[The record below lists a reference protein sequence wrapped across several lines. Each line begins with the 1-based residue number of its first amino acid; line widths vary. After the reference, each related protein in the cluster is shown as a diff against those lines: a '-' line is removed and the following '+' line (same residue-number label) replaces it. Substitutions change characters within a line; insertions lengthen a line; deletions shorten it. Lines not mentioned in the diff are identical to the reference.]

1 MSLFDLLA
9 KTGDKVKGLGN
20 NLYNRIRNTEVQPIT
35 LNQLSEDGGVD
46 IDATMRVLDQTTP
59 LTLGQRF
66 TGRTLTK
73 DFQKIDPKTGKA
85 EMTTVTSVRPGL
97 LNDISAGYQENRF
110 TPASIENL
118 KQNTL
123 DNGREKGFA
132 YRLGEGLGSLAR
144 FGESP
149 LGRGL
154 ITAGIVGATGGGALP
169 ALTYG
174 ATSSML
180 NQTNRMKDQLYRRE
194 LEKYGF
200 NTSGIRGYIGDDTFN
215 KYMQSKQM
223 QDNAEYR
230 NLLLQTQMQDQ
241 ADLLKLKQQ
250 EAERQAKQ
258 DAFDNYYKS
267 QNIAQGWAQINT
279 ENNKPKPLSDSQVK
293 DLKGTTEFINSLD
306 NILGRYSDAKYDSL
320 FGIKGDIRRNNPFSR
335 YDAGASLFKQD
346 VEILRQRYAKLLE
359 GGRLSDSDRAFYQKA
374 LFNPNTSRKDFL
386 EAARRMKATLQ
397 QDYKNSLSMY
407 AKQGKDISEFY
418 IPDNQ
423 QNNQNADPLGIL

>member
-1 MSLFDLLA
+1 M
-9 KTGDKVKGLGN
+9 
-20 NLYNRIRNTEVQPIT
+20 NLYDKIANAIKKNNVEPIN
-35 LNQLSEDGGVD
+35 LNLLNEDGGVD

-59 LTLGQRF
+59 LTFGERMLGRELN
-66 TGRTLTK
+66 RN
-73 DFQKIDPKTGKA
+73 FQKYNPDTKQF
-85 EMTTVTSVRPGL
+85 EMTTATINRPGL
-97 LNDISAGYQENRF
+97 LQDISQGYNENRF
-110 TPASIENL
+110 TPASLDNL
-118 KQNTL
+118 QQNTL
-123 DNGREKGFA
+123 ANGREKGFA
-132 YRLGEGLGSLAR
+132 YRLGEGLGSLVR

-149 LGRGL
+149 RGRAL
-154 ITAGIVGATGGGALP
+154 ITAGLVGATGGGALP
-169 ALTYG
+169 ALAFGTQTG
-174 ATSSML
+174 FL
-180 NQTNRMKDQLYRRE
+180 NQANRMKDELYRRE
-194 LEKYGF
+194 LAKYGF
-200 NTSGIRGYIGDDTFN
+200 DTSGIRGYIGDDTFN
-215 KYMQSKQM
+215 KYLQSKQM

-230 NLLLQTQMQDQ
+230 NLLLQTQMQNQ

-258 DAFDNYYKS
+258 DAFDNYYKG
-267 QNIAQGWAQINT
+267 QNIAQGWAQIYAA
-279 ENNKPKPLSDSQVK
+279 NNKPKPLSDSQVK

-306 NILGRYSDAKYDSL
+306 NIIGRYSDAKYDSL